1 MFRSVRAS
9 KLRSTLGSG
18 PPVARRRWG
27 GALLTLCCV
36 LGMASVASAAPSQT
50 IVYSTD
56 GGATWSTNVSLTPGQ
71 NFYVRQYNN
80 NDTTDTINGVSVT
93 TTLPTGFVRSANSTY
108 VCINPSQGAAVLP
121 AINLSEI
128 ACNDLTNAAGQG
140 GPISEPAVWAGQNLT
155 ISPTANVYGT
165 TPLNAT
171 NGPFAMGKKRYLNLH
186 QCTYQDAVE
195 EDTYVQIVRDTPN
208 SDVFQT
214 NTDASNTSDG
224 TSATCGAGD
233 PPGPGYQLQPVNT
246 AAQALDLLARRY
258 ANLHD
263 CDYYSAGVID
273 SFDQFLQNSPNP
285 GGTFTAGTNS
295 ANTADTV
302 AVCGAGNANY
312 PPQPQN
318 SGVAALDTLQ
328 NRYLNIHQ
336 CTFVKDDHLPNA
348 DHFTLIAPPAGP
360 TSPGY
365 TTGTNASDTA
375 DGSVVCGAGN
385 PTYVP
390 NTANMAVQ
398 AIDTLDQ
405 ARGWQF
411 VQYNVTAP
419 TGVGAGGTYTQ
430 TGALTGGVTASDT
443 GTITV
448 SRPSPACLTAAQ
460 VRGCWHFD
468 ELTGT
473 TAVDSSG
480 NANNGTYLNGVTLG
494 VGGVFM
500 TAIQLDGVNDVVRVP
515 DSNSLDV
522 GDSFSL
528 EGWVKR
534 SAPASKTLEVF
545 NKGANGFQLSV
556 GNAASGSKVFLRK
569 ANVTTVATS
578 TTGVPVDGNYHH
590 IVATKS
596 GSSVVFYIDG
606 AVAGTTGVSLVQVIA
621 NTNQPLQFG
630 EGNTAPVAFD
640 EFSVYDS
647 VLSAADVAARY
658 AAGAV

>member
-1 MFRSVRAS
+1 MSESDRVTTERYAGT
-9 KLRSTLGSG
+9 RRRR
-18 PPVARRRWG
+18 ARRRWSG
-27 GALLTLCCV
+27 GALLTLLCV
-36 LGMASVASAAPSQT
+36 LGMASAASAAPSQT

-80 NDTTDTINGVSVT
+80 DDTTDTINGVSVT
-93 TTLPTGFVRSANSTY
+93 TTLPAGFVRSANSTY

-121 AINLSEI
+121 AINQSEI

-140 GPISEPAVWAGQNLT
+140 GPISEAAVWAGQNLT

-171 NGPFAMGKKRYLNLH
+171 NGPFAMGKKRYLNLN
-186 QCTYQDAVE
+186 QCAFNEPV
-195 EDTYVQIVRDTPN
+195 
-208 SDVFQT
+208 
-214 NTDASNTSDG
+214 NTDAYVQVVADTPHPGPFTTGTNTSNTADPITGGCS
-224 TSATCGAGD
+224 AGD
-233 PPGPGYQLQPVNT
+233 ALYPLQATNSANVP
-246 AAQALDLLARRY
+246 LDLLAQRY

-263 CDYYSAGVID
+263 CDYYFAGSAD
-273 SFDQFLQNSPNP
+273 SFDAFTPNATNGAP
-285 GGTFTAGTNS
+285 LFAAGTNS
-295 ANTADTV
+295 ANTADA
-302 AVCGAGNANY
+302 AVNCGAGGFGYVA
-312 PPQPQN
+312 QPGD
-318 SGVAALDTLQ
+318 SGVQALDTLQ
-328 NRYLNIHQ
+328 NRYANLHQ
-336 CTFVKDDHLPNA
+336 CTFLSADPDHYTQLVSTVPNSGA
-348 DHFTLIAPPAGP
+348 
-360 TSPGY
+360 GY

-375 DGSVVCGAGN
+375 DAALTCGAGN
-385 PTYVP
+385 ATYAP
-390 NTANMAVQ
+390 DGLNSGLQ
-398 AIDTLDQ
+398 ALDTLDQ
-405 ARGWQF
+405 ARGYQF

-419 TGVGAGGTYTQ
+419 TGVGAAGTYTQ
-430 TGALTGGVTASDT
+430 PGALTGGVTASDT

-473 TAVDSSG
+473 TAADSSG

-534 SAPASKTLEVF
+534 SPAAATKTIEVF
-545 NKGANGFQLSV
+545 NKGASGFQLSIA
-556 GNAASGSKVFLRK
+556 NAASGSKLFLRK

-578 TTGVPVDGNYHH
+578 TAGVPVDGNYHH
-590 IVATKS
+590 IVATKT
-596 GSSVVFYIDG
+596 GNSVVFYIDG
-606 AVAGTTGVSLVQVIA
+606 VAAGTTGVSLVQVIA

-630 EGNTAPVAFD
+630 EGASAVVAYD

-658 AAGAV
+658 AAGTV

>member
-1 MFRSVRAS
+1 MFTSVRDAAQRFNDAGGFRS
-9 KLRSTLGSG
+9 
-18 PPVARRRWG
+18 ARRLLG
-27 GALLTLCCV
+27 GSLLTLCCL
-36 LGMASVASAAPSQT
+36 LGMATAASAAPSQT

-93 TTLPTGFVRSANSTY
+93 TTLPAGFVRTPNSTY

-121 AINLSEI
+121 AIDLSEI

-140 GPISEPAVWAGQNLT
+140 GPINEAAVWSGQSLT

-171 NGPFAMGKKRYLNLH
+171 SGPFAMGKKRYLNLQ
-186 QCTYQDAVE
+186 QCSYRDASGSPAQN
-195 EDTYVQIVRDTPN
+195 DTFVQLVADTPN
-208 SDVFQT
+208 PGPFT
-214 NTDASNTSDG
+214 TGTGASNTSTG
-224 TSATCGAGD
+224 TTATCGAGT
-233 PPGPGYQLQPVNT
+233 PGGYESQAVNS
-246 AAQALDLLARRY
+246 AGQALDLLATRY

-263 CDYYSAGVID
+263 CDYYSAISSD
-273 SFDQFLQNSPNP
+273 SFDQFLANSNNP
-285 GGTFTAGTNS
+285 GFTAGTN
-295 ANTADTV
+295 AKNTADTV
-302 AVCGAGNANY
+302 AVCGAVTGDY
-312 PPQPQN
+312 VVQPQN

-328 NRYLNIHQ
+328 NRYVNIHQ
-336 CTFVKDDHLPNA
+336 CVFTRNDSGEVDT
-348 DHFTLIAPPAGP
+348 FTLIAPPAGP
-360 TSPGY
+360 TSAGY
-365 TTGTNASDTA
+365 TTGTNASGTA
-375 DGSVVCGAGN
+375 DGTVVCGAGN
-385 PTYVP
+385 ATYP
-390 NTANMAVQ
+390 PDATNSAVQ

-419 TGVGAGGTYTQ
+419 TGVGAAGTYTQ

-473 TAVDSSG
+473 TAIDSSG

-522 GDSFSL
+522 GDDFSL

-534 SAPASKTLEVF
+534 SAPASKTLEMF
-545 NKGANGFQLSV
+545 NKGANGFQVSI

-569 ANVTTVATS
+569 ANVTTIATS
-578 TTGVPVDGNYHH
+578 TAGVPVDGNYHH
-590 IVATKS
+590 IVVTKS

-640 EFSVYDS
+640 EFAVYDS
-647 VLSAADVAARY
+647 VLSATDVAARY
-658 AAGAV
+658 AAGTV